1 MVTSESEPN
10 SESGI
15 NFVSSLQILGPTM
28 MKVYMF
34 LGLDDDR

>member
-10 SESGI
+10 SESGFY
-15 NFVSSLQILGPTM
+15 FVSSLQILGPTM
-28 MKVYMF
+28 MKGYMF